1 MSSGGRVCRNQKCF
15 FLKND
20 PACEIR
26 EKDGGAWA
34 LMVPAFGRSFSLD
47 FFFLLLK
54 SCAPLVAVG
63 AVYVGH
69 ERSIKRL
76 N

>member
-1 MSSGGRVCRNQKCF
+1 MGSYGARFREIF
-15 FLKND
+15 FF
-20 PACEIR
+20 R
-26 EKDGGAWA
+26 
-34 LMVPAFGRSFSLD
+34 